1 MRKQWLGLVLFPL
14 LTVSISAQQPPP
26 AGAAQQG
33 QAGQAGQA
41 AQAGQ
46 GRGGGR
52 GQQTPEQREAAAKE
66 AYDREAALPRPVP
79 ARDSVWIEELTYL
92 EVRDAMKA
100 GKTTALVMAG
110 STEQNGPYM
119 SGGKHQYAIK
129 LVGEAV
135 ARKLGNALIA
145 PIIPIEAGNPDNKY
159 LEWGSI
165 YFTAETFQAVVRDI
179 ATSLKSQGFKN
190 IVLLGD
196 SGGDT
201 AGLRAVAQELS
212 AKWGDS
218 PRIVHVPE
226 YYNWTSQGGVRDFVI
241 NTLGIPEKQS
251 EGIHDEY
258 GLSTVM
264 MAFDP
269 GIVRFDDRVK
279 AKKASINSISL
290 EPKAKAIADGKKIVE
305 FRATVAVEAI
315 KKALAGGGTPAPQAS
330 AAPAANPA
338 SASGA
343 SSRPIGGAALDQR
356 HDLRALRG
364 HGHEGDDQSARS
376 GRVPH
381 GAVGLHDDVRQQRD
395 ADDGLAELAERVGP
409 HDFGSHGLRS
419 PTATALTAALPVSS
433 QRPLAGRQ
441 HDRHHLY
448 ELRRRRKAGQR
459 DVRDVRADEITRVRG
474 SESSRARGFRRL
486 SGGGCPTTGPK
497 SAHYFAPAVCNR
509 RRCRG
514 RRPRYRARPAGT
526 LTA

>member
-14 LTVSISAQQPPP
+14 LTVSVSAQQPPP
-26 AGAAQQG
+26 AGATQQG

-145 PIIPIEAGNPDNKY
+145 PVIPIEAGNPDNKY

-279 AKKASINSISL
+279 AKKATINSISL

-315 KKALAGGGTPAPQAS
+315 KKALAGGGAPAPQAS
-330 AAPAANPA
+330 AAPAANPRFGKWRLKPTD
-338 SASGA
+338 SAAPPSTNVMTYE
-343 SSRPIGGAALDQR
+343 PF
-356 HDLRALRG
+356 
-364 HGHEGDDQSARS
+364 EGTGMKVTINRLEADGSLTAQWGYTTMFDNKETQMTGSQSAQNAS
-376 GRVPH
+376 
-381 GAVGLHDDVRQQRD
+381 VRMISDRT
-395 ADDGLAELAERVGP
+395 AEITYRN
-409 HDFGSHGLRS
+409 
-419 PTATALTAALPVSS
+419 
-433 QRPLAGRQ
+433 
-441 HDRHHLY
+441 
-448 ELRRRRKAGQR
+448 
-459 DVRDVRADEITRVRG
+459 RADGRI
-474 SESSRARGFRRL
+474 ARQLTNVL
-486 SGGGCPTTGPK
+486 SPDGNTIGIIYMNYGADGKPDSVT
-497 SAHYFAPAVCNR
+497 FATYER
-509 RRCRG
+509 MK
-514 RRPRYRARPAGT
+514 
-526 LTA
+526 

>member
-14 LTVSISAQQPPP
+14 LTVSVSAQQPPP
-26 AGAAQQG
+26 AGAVQQGQG
-33 QAGQAGQA
+33 QAGQAG
-41 AQAGQ
+41 QAGQ

-145 PIIPIEAGNPDNKY
+145 PVIPIEAGNPDNKY

-258 GLSTVM
+258 GLTTVM

-269 GIVRFDDRVK
+269 SIIRFDDRVK
-279 AKKASINSISL
+279 AKKATINSISL

-330 AAPAANPA
+330 AAPAANPRFGKWRLKPA
-338 SASGA
+338 D
-343 SSRPIGGAALDQR
+343 AA
-356 HDLRALRG
+356 APPSTNVMTYEPF
-364 HGHEGDDQSARS
+364 EGTGMKVTINRLEADGSLTAQWGYTTMFDNKETQMTGSQSAQNAS
-376 GRVPH
+376 
-381 GAVGLHDDVRQQRD
+381 VRMISDRT
-395 ADDGLAELAERVGP
+395 AEITYRN
-409 HDFGSHGLRS
+409 
-419 PTATALTAALPVSS
+419 
-433 QRPLAGRQ
+433 
-441 HDRHHLY
+441 
-448 ELRRRRKAGQR
+448 
-459 DVRDVRADEITRVRG
+459 RADGRI
-474 SESSRARGFRRL
+474 ARQLTNVL
-486 SGGGCPTTGPK
+486 SPDGNTIGIIYMNYGADGKPDNVT
-497 SAHYFAPAVCNR
+497 FATYER
-509 RRCRG
+509 MK
-514 RRPRYRARPAGT
+514 
-526 LTA
+526 

>member
-1 MRKQWLGLVLFPL
+1 VARPRSL
-14 LTVSISAQQPPP
+14 P
-26 AGAAQQG
+26 ASDGFRSRHNSRPRRHNRARRVRPAK
-33 QAGQAGQA
+33 
-41 AQAGQ
+41 AGQ

-145 PIIPIEAGNPDNKY
+145 PVIPIEAGNPDNKY

-330 AAPAANPA
+330 AALGANPRFGKWRLKPA
-338 SASGA
+338 D
-343 SSRPIGGAALDQR
+343 AA
-356 HDLRALRG
+356 APPSTNVMTYEPF
-364 HGHEGDDQSARS
+364 EGTGMKVTINRLEADGSLTAQWGYTTMFDNKETQMTGSQSAQNAS
-376 GRVPH
+376 
-381 GAVGLHDDVRQQRD
+381 VRMISDRT
-395 ADDGLAELAERVGP
+395 AEITYRN
-409 HDFGSHGLRS
+409 
-419 PTATALTAALPVSS
+419 
-433 QRPLAGRQ
+433 
-441 HDRHHLY
+441 
-448 ELRRRRKAGQR
+448 
-459 DVRDVRADEITRVRG
+459 RADGRI
-474 SESSRARGFRRL
+474 ARQLTNVL
-486 SGGGCPTTGPK
+486 SPDGNTIGIIYMNYGADGKPDNVT
-497 SAHYFAPAVCNR
+497 FATYER
-509 RRCRG
+509 MK
-514 RRPRYRARPAGT
+514 
-526 LTA
+526 